1 MFRTVII
8 LKIENYDIQMNA
20 NRLFFSK
27 QKKEEKLLYWRGER
41 PQQQGNENK
50 PDLQKIRQKLKD
62 DIKVLIENMKSM
74 YKQVDDKHVETI
86 DLDKIDKDVREKLK
100 LKLLQKMLEK
110 LTGKKINFSFIN
122 DMEKLKKDIES
133 IETKAF
139 EIKNK
144 FFKKDQLQA
153 SEYGWGLE
161 YDSLTERLEYEKVEY
176 SATGI
181 VKTSDGKEINIDI
194 SLLMERSILE
204 KEFFSLR
211 MGDAVDPLVVNFEGT
226 AAELTERKFEFDL
239 NADGINELINFVG
252 KGSGFLALD
261 KNHDGKINDG
271 KELFGPQTGNGFE
284 ELAKYDEDENGWID
298 ENDSIF
304 NDLKLWVKST
314 EGEDVLLSLR
324 DKEIGAIY
332 LGSIDTEFS
341 IKKSI
346 GNILGVIRNTGIF
359 LKEYGGVGTIQH
371 LDLYV

>member
-27 QKKEEKLLYWRGER
+27 QKKEERLLYWRGER
-41 PQQQGNENK
+41 PQQQENEDK

-62 DIKVLIENMKSM
+62 DIKVLIEDMKSM

-110 LTGKKINFSFIN
+110 LTGKKINFSFIK

-194 SLLMERSILE
+194 SLLMERSMLE

-324 DKEIGAIY
+324 DKDIGAIY
-332 LGSIDTEFS
+332 LGSISSEFS

-359 LKEYGGVGTIQH
+359 LKEYGEVGTIQH

>member
-1 MFRTVII
+1 VII

-62 DIKVLIENMKSM
+62 DIKVLIEDMKSM
-74 YKQVDDKHVETI
+74 YKQVGDKHVEAI
-86 DLDKIDKDVREKLK
+86 DLDKIDKDVREKLN

-110 LTGKKINFSFIN
+110 LTGKKINFSFIK

-133 IETKAF
+133 IETKAS
-139 EIKNK
+139 EIKDK
-144 FFKKDQLQA
+144 FFRKDQLQA

-176 SATGI
+176 SAIGI
-181 VKTSDGKEINIDI
+181 VKTSDGKEVNIDI
-194 SLLMERSILE
+194 SLLMERSMLE

-239 NADGINELINFVG
+239 NADDINELINFVG
-252 KGSGFLALD
+252 KGSGFLVLD
-261 KNHDGKINDG
+261 KNNDGKINDG

-284 ELAKYDEDENGWID
+284 ELSKYDEDENGWID

-332 LGSIDTEFS
+332 LGSISSEFS

>member
-27 QKKEEKLLYWRGER
+27 QKKEERLLYWRGER
-41 PQQQGNENK
+41 PQQQGNEDI

-62 DIKVLIENMKSM
+62 DIKVLIEDMKSM

-110 LTGKKINFSFIN
+110 LTGKKINFSFIK

-176 SATGI
+176 SAIGI

-194 SLLMERSILE
+194 SLLMERSMLE

-324 DKEIGAIY
+324 DKDIGAIY
-332 LGSIDTEFS
+332 LGSISSEFS

-359 LKEYGGVGTIQH
+359 LKEHGEVGTIQH

>member
-62 DIKVLIENMKSM
+62 DIKVLIEDMKSM

-110 LTGKKINFSFIN
+110 LTGKKINFSFIK

-194 SLLMERSILE
+194 SLLMERSMLE

-324 DKEIGAIY
+324 DKDIGAIY
-332 LGSIDTEFS
+332 LGSISSEFS

-359 LKEYGGVGTIQH
+359 LKEYGEVGTIQH

>member
-62 DIKVLIENMKSM
+62 DIKVLIEDMKSM
-74 YKQVDDKHVETI
+74 YKQVDDKHVEAI

-100 LKLLQKMLEK
+100 LKLLQQMLEK
-110 LTGKKINFSFIN
+110 LTGKKINFSFIK

-144 FFKKDQLQA
+144 FFKKDQLRA

-176 SATGI
+176 SAIGI
-181 VKTSDGKEINIDI
+181 VKTSDGKEVNIDI
-194 SLLMERSILE
+194 SLLMERSMLE

-261 KNHDGKINDG
+261 KNNDGKINDG

-332 LGSIDTEFS
+332 LGSISSEFS